1 MIFEHSSKNKKV
13 LLPVSLVILALG
25 VFVFFYS
32 PIIFQEGNP
41 WPQIKGIARLSF
53 SHAEMVKLSGVAGKY
68 MTESKNGQEIIKGF
82 MKSKG
87 YEFTEQM
94 GSGYF
99 FKSETGANA
108 IVTHKYY
115 SRFYSL
121 WSIIE
126 NSNAAETDNDL
137 WATATNNGGVT
148 FKYPKELLA
157 KYISVVEWPPTVKV
171 ESGSFSCVE
180 TPQEKS
186 GVLEITSR
194 RLVDNRVYCVNVK
207 NEGAAGSVYS
217 SYIYTTFWKGKL
229 VSVSFVLRYPNC
241 ANYDDEQNQACANER
256 EAFDLD
262 ATVDRIVQT
271 VN

>member
-1 MIFEHSSKNKKV
+1 MIFEHSSKNRKV
-13 LLPVSLVILALG
+13 LLLTSLIFLIVG

-41 WPQIKGIARLSF
+41 WPQIKGIAQLSF
-53 SHAEMVKLSGVAGKY
+53 SNARMVKLSGAAGKY
-68 MTESKNGQEIIKGF
+68 MTKSKNGQEIVKEF

-99 FKSETGANA
+99 FKSDTGTSAV
-108 IVTHKYY
+108 VTHRYY

-121 WSIIE
+121 WSITE
-126 NSNAAETDNDL
+126 NSNTAETDNNL
-137 WATATNNGGVT
+137 WAATTNNDGVT
-148 FKYPKELLA
+148 FKYPKEFLA
-157 KYISVVEWPPTVKV
+157 EYISVVEWPPAVKV
-171 ESGSFSCVE
+171 GSGSFSCAE

-186 GVLEITSR
+186 GMLEIISQ
-194 RLVDNRVYCVNVK
+194 RLVDDRVYCVNVK

-241 ANYDDEQNQACANER
+241 ANYDKEQNRACASER